1 MRCPF
6 LREAQVK
13 FCGASAFRKMIVRL
27 PEQPGSQES
36 LRHER
41 CSSADYIHCPS
52 VKEHLEE
59 HPSTGHCPFLTES
72 LVQYCTAASV
82 TKYIP
87 YTESLLS
94 QCGTDSHRYCDL
106 YLALAHPENTAPSE
120 GQAGQST
127 AGEESISEIRVPTS
141 LWYAPNHMW
150 LDITEEGTLHIG
162 IDEFLAKTLGSIDTI
177 SFVTAK
183 GIQRPTVAFTV
194 RGVDMQLVFPNPICV
209 LRANTYLRT
218 NPKKLLTNPYSYG
231 WLYEGE
237 ILKSSEVNS
246 VCTHLITGKQAVEWM
261 KHEVERMS
269 AFAHERVAQ
278 ADSNGAVLMA
288 DGGGFYSGIAQH
300 ISRDEILQMSN
311 EFFSPFADWR
321 K

>member
-13 FCGASAFRKMIVRL
+13 FCSASAFRKMIVRL
-27 PEQPGSQES
+27 PEQPEN
-36 LRHER
+36 ER
-41 CSSADYIHCPS
+41 CSSPDYVHCPA
-52 VKEHLEE
+52 VKQHLEE
-59 HPSTGHCPFLTES
+59 HPNAVRCPFLTES

-94 QCGTDSHRYCDL
+94 QCGTDSHKYCDL
-106 YLALAHPENTAPSE
+106 FLALANPENTIPAVGQNQQPSV
-120 GQAGQST
+120 
-127 AGEESISEIRVPTS
+127 GEEIVSEIRVPVS

-150 LDITEEGTLHIG
+150 LDVTEEGMLHVG
-162 IDEFLAKTLGSIDTI
+162 IDAFLAKTLGSIETI
-177 SFVTAK
+177 TFVTVK

-194 RGVDMQLVFPNPICV
+194 RGVDLQLVFPNQICV

-218 NPKKLLTNPYSYG
+218 NPGKLLADPYGYG

-237 ILKSSEVNS
+237 ILKSSERSS
-246 VCTHLITGKQAVEWM
+246 VCHQLISGNEAIEWM

-269 AFAHERVAQ
+269 AFAHALTARSDV
-278 ADSNGAVLMA
+278 NGAVLMA
-288 DGGGFYSGIAQH
+288 DGGGFCAGLAQH
-300 ISRDEILQMSN
+300 INRDELLQMSN